1 MKYYSPIHS
10 YPMIAIY
17 MDWDTQ
23 ILMIMMWVDVIVLGS
38 GNQLMTSVHLR
49 CCKIGKNAG
58 SKYVPL

>member
-1 MKYYSPIHS
+1 
-10 YPMIAIY
+10 MIAIY